1 MLETVLYVFLA
12 GIFGSI
18 LGICV
23 CIGFALYLVNRDE
36 KREER

>member
-1 MLETVLYVFLA
+1 MLETVLYVLLA

-18 LGICV
+18 LGISV

-36 KREER
+36 REER

>member
-18 LGICV
+18 LGIGV
-23 CIGFALYLVNRDE
+23 FIGFALYLVNRDE
-36 KREER
+36 REER